1 MGEERE
7 YSVVYDGDYV
17 NGCFYRR
24 HVDYLDDAFELYAGA
39 CKRAMKNKIKA
50 NHLLVVRNSDRMVFA
65 ECSVWYP
72 PITFEEVRRAHCEGA
87 GCEYRIADVRGE
99 IEALRRKADELER
112 GLR

>member
-1 MGEERE
+1 MGDDRE
-7 YSVVYDGDYV
+7 YSVIYEGDYAKGSFHV
-17 NGCFYRR
+17 RY
-24 HVDYLDDAFELYAGA
+24 VDYLDDAFELYAGA

-72 PITFEEVRRAHCEGA
+72 PITLEEVSRAHCEEA
-87 GCEYRIADVRGE
+87 MCKYRIADVRGE